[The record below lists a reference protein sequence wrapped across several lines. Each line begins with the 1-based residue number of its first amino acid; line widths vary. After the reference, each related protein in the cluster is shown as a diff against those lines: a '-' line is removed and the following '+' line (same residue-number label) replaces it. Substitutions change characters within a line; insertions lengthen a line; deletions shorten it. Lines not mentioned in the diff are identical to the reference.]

1 MKLNKRKLKLFD
13 YTTLFLLINCPFI
26 IRCLIEFPISVINIK
41 NNTKYKGIE
50 LDTEIPPNLEKI
62 INENEVNNNISDVKV
77 FSETGDFK
85 LISALLFSIKV
96 ELGSPKQIFN
106 LVLDTGSS
114 ITWVPLK
121 NSFDLYPIERHYDPT
136 NSTTSKKLSES
147 FEIVYGSGSCK
158 GTYFSD
164 QMVYL
169 NDKKFELIFG
179 AAYQTDFGVNE
190 VDGIIGLSKIYNDN
204 SKSFIHMLCKSR
216 ATDSKIFS
224 FKLGLNTTSGYIGK
238 FYIGKHDDFKKDNV
252 VTCEM
257 KNNNYFERNLWA
269 CEMSSFSIVSN
280 HFNMTLTSKKKVSV
294 IFDSGTNV
302 IFLPLYYLEEIV
314 GDLEKMNCYTKRYS
328 VKGFLSRYQ
337 LICLDYVPD
346 FHLVIGGHTFVLP
359 AQYFFYFN
367 KKVGFSKIMFQ
378 ESLDYDNDAF
388 IIGSPFFMLFHILF
402 DSYSKELH
410 FYPEKNEFLIKGN
423 WWTTSNH
430 ILVIIILVIL
440 VIILAVLI
448 ILFVLWKKRNK
459 LDKENKENFDI
470 NSYLGLL

>member
-1 MKLNKRKLKLFD
+1 
-13 YTTLFLLINCPFI
+13 
-26 IRCLIEFPISVINIK
+26 
-41 NNTKYKGIE
+41 
-50 LDTEIPPNLEKI
+50 
-62 INENEVNNNISDVKV
+62 
-77 FSETGDFK
+77 
-85 LISALLFSIKV
+85 
-96 ELGSPKQIFN
+96 
-106 LVLDTGSS
+106 
-114 ITWVPLK
+114 
-121 NSFDLYPIERHYDPT
+121 
-136 NSTTSKKLSES
+136 
-147 FEIVYGSGSCK
+147 
-158 GTYFSD
+158 
-164 QMVYL
+164 MVYL

-269 CEMSSFSIVSN
+269 CEMSSFSIISN
-280 HFNMTLTSKKKVSV
+280 HFNITLTSKKKVSV
-294 IFDSGTNV
+294 IFDTGTNV
-302 IFLPLYYLEEIV
+302 VFLPLF
-314 GDLEKMNCYTKRYS
+314 
-328 VKGFLSRYQ
+328 FLSRYQ

>member
-1 MKLNKRKLKLFD
+1 MKLNKRKLKFFD
-13 YTTLFLLINCPFI
+13 YTTIFLLINFPFI
-26 IRCLIEFPISVINIK
+26 IRCLIEFPISIINIK
-41 NNTKYKGIE
+41 NNSKYKGIE
-50 LDTEIPPNLEKI
+50 FDTEIPQNLEKI
-62 INENEVNNNISDVKV
+62 INKHGINNNTSDIKV

-114 ITWVPLK
+114 ITWVPIK

-136 NSTTSKKLSES
+136 NSTTSKKLPES

-158 GTYFSD
+158 GYYFSD
-164 QMVYL
+164 QVVYL
-169 NDKKFELIFG
+169 NDKKFELKFG

-204 SKSFIHMLCKSR
+204 SKSFIHMLCKSG
-216 ATDSKIFS
+216 ATESKLFS
-224 FKLGLNTTSGYIGK
+224 FKLGLNATSGYIGK
-238 FYIGKHDDFKKDNV
+238 FYIGKHDDFKRDNV

-269 CEMSSFSIVSN
+269 CEMSSFSIKSN
-280 HFNMTLTSKKKVSV
+280 HYNITLTSHKKVSV

-302 IFLPLYYLEEIV
+302 VFLPLYYLEEIV
-314 GDLEKMNCYTKRYS
+314 EDLEKMNCYSKRYS
-328 VKGFLSRYQ
+328 VKGYLSRYQ
-337 LICLDYVPD
+337 LMCLNYIPD

-367 KKVGFSKIMFQ
+367 KNVGFSKIMFQ

-410 FYPEKNEFLIKGN
+410 FFPEQKEFLIKGN

-430 ILVIIILVIL
+430 ILVIIIFGIL
-440 VIILAVLI
+440 VIILVALI
-448 ILFVLWKKRNK
+448 FLFILWKKRNK
-459 LDKENKENFDI
+459 LDEDNKENLNI